1 MTLKKKKNSSPHA
14 RQLGAIGHSY
24 FTWENLFGILT
35 GTFPDV
41 AIYTVWLLFHV
52 SSRFLEVKYSKYGSL
67 NCEGAGIT

>member
-1 MTLKKKKNSSPHA
+1 MGK
-14 RQLGAIGHSY
+14 
-24 FTWENLFGILT
+24 LFGIIT
-35 GTFPDV
+35 GSFPDV

>member
-1 MTLKKKKNSSPHA
+1 M
-14 RQLGAIGHSY
+14 QEAIGHSY
-24 FTWENLFGILT
+24 FTWEKLFGIIT

>member
-1 MTLKKKKNSSPHA
+1 M
-14 RQLGAIGHSY
+14 QGAIGHSY
-24 FTWENLFGILT
+24 FTREKLFGII
-35 GTFPDV
+35 GTFPEV

>member
-1 MTLKKKKNSSPHA
+1 M
-14 RQLGAIGHSY
+14 QGAIGHSY
-24 FTWENLFGILT
+24 FTRDKLFGII

>member
-1 MTLKKKKNSSPHA
+1 MQGT
-14 RQLGAIGHSY
+14 IGH
-24 FTWENLFGILT
+24 FTWEKFIWNNKT

>member
-1 MTLKKKKNSSPHA
+1 MTLKKKKKYLPHM
-14 RQLGAIGHSY
+14 QGTIGLSY
-24 FTWENLFGILT
+24 FTWENLFGIIT

>member
-1 MTLKKKKNSSPHA
+1 MQGT
-14 RQLGAIGHSY
+14 IGHSY
-24 FTWENLFGILT
+24 FTWEKFIWNNKT

>member
-1 MTLKKKKNSSPHA
+1 MTLKNKYLPTCKELMDILILHGKK
-14 RQLGAIGHSY
+14 
-24 FTWENLFGILT
+24 LFGIIT